1 MNFAK
6 KIMMVALT
14 GTAVCLMAC
23 SDDGSTEV
31 VGHGTDGSMDILAH
45 NEDLNKQ
52 DCDKG
57 NAGEKLFVADSNA
70 AFVCNGESWE
80 LYDATEDVSG
90 ECTTKSV
97 KNKKKTKIGVQITCD
112 EVVVDT
118 LWDGDKGADEAEED
132 GCSFKSVKNKK
143 KTESGMQVQ
152 CGDVVLDTIWN
163 NSDAK
168 DSDSKESADSKKD
181 DESKESADSKK
192 DDEGKE
198 SADSKK
204 DDESKESANSKKD
217 SDSKESADS
226 KKDDE
231 SKESAD
237 SKKDDDSKESADS
250 KKDDESKESAN
261 SKKDD
266 ESKESADSKADDE
279 GKESANS
286 KKDDDS
292 KEGDDELGTAITA
305 YCITI
310 TYNPE
315 VSYCKDGYV
324 LSKEGVFR
332 TGTMVDERDLQEYKI
347 VKIGDDVWMAGNLN
361 YETEGS
367 VCGGG
372 SDEDSDGD
380 CDTYGRLYNFEA
392 ASQICPDGWR
402 LPTESEALK
411 VTEGRSGSALR
422 TADLWD
428 VGSHVAVGTDEIGFS
443 AIPSGYFKDG
453 EYYGTGS
460 SFVAWTSSKVG
471 GRLRQLHVYGAIAP
485 GTHDTLEEDDFGSVR
500 CVKE

>member
-97 KNKKKTKIGVQITCD
+97 KNKKKTKTGVQITCD

-168 DSDSKESADSKKD
+168 DSDSKESADSKAD
-181 DESKESADSKK
+181 DESKESVD
-192 DDEGKE
+192 
-198 SADSKK
+198 
-204 DDESKESANSKKD
+204 
-217 SDSKESADS
+217 
-226 KKDDE
+226 
-231 SKESAD
+231 
-237 SKKDDDSKESADS
+237 
-250 KKDDESKESAN
+250 
-261 SKKDD
+261 
-266 ESKESADSKADDE
+266 
-279 GKESANS
+279 S

>member
-97 KNKKKTKIGVQITCD
+97 KNKKKTKTGVQITCD

-118 LWDGDKGADEAEED
+118 LWDGDKGADEAKED

-181 DESKESADSKK
+181 DE
-192 DDEGKE
+192 GKE

-204 DDESKESANSKKD
+204 DDESKESAD
-217 SDSKESADS
+217 
-226 KKDDE
+226 
-231 SKESAD
+231 
-237 SKKDDDSKESADS
+237 
-250 KKDDESKESAN
+250 
-261 SKKDD
+261 
-266 ESKESADSKADDE
+266 
-279 GKESANS
+279 S

-347 VKIGDDVWMAGNLN
+347 VKIGDDIWMAGNLN

-367 VCGGG
+367 ICGGG
-372 SDEDSDGD
+372 SDKDTDGD

-392 ASQICPDGWR
+392 ASQICPEGWR
-402 LPTESEALK
+402 LPIESEALK

-453 EYYGTGS
+453 EYYGVGS
-460 SFVAWTSSKVG
+460 SFVAWTSSKEG

-500 CVKE
+500 CVKK